1 MRCFVAIDLPDEV
14 LARLEALQARLA
26 SGVSSARWTPTEQIH
41 LTVKFLGDV
50 PESVLPDVCDA
61 VSQIAERIASFD
73 LEIRGA
79 GVFPPHGQVNIVWAG
94 FAAVPPALLDCQS
107 ALEQALAPLGFP
119 PEQRSYHPHLTLAR
133 VRDRRDAP
141 ALRAAVR
148 GELNFGGGIFAV
160 EQLVLY
166 ESIRDQRGPRYVALH
181 TAGLGGASG

>member
-1 MRCFVAIDLPDEV
+1 V

-107 ALEQALAPLGFP
+107 VKMA
-119 PEQRSYHPHLTLAR
+119 
-133 VRDRRDAP
+133 
-141 ALRAAVR
+141 
-148 GELNFGGGIFAV
+148 
-160 EQLVLY
+160 EQLFSTTGVCQAKKDGLKGSLALIPFQMIK
-166 ESIRDQRGPRYVALH
+166 EPCENFIRRCFTLQEIIQRLQKDIA
-181 TAGLGGASG
+181 